1 MSTLRISNIE
11 AKADSSSPT
20 VDEQLKFTNSDG
32 DLMLYLD
39 GRTAGITTVGINTT
53 NQTIKF
59 DANNNVMITG
69 IVTATEFHGSLA
81 VGTSVTYGD
90 NEKAYFGTG
99 LDMSIFHNGS
109 NNYID
114 VVGNGHL
121 YIRPKANFYIQDYTN
136 GEVWID
142 GALNGG
148 VQLYNNGLLKLATD
162 GNGITVHG
170 NINMATDSTLQLGV
184 GNDFKL
190 FHNGT
195 TNYIRSANGTI
206 QIDNNSG
213 VPNAQFIPG
222 QGTRLYYGSSVKFTT
237 ETSGVNITGIVTA
250 TSADINGDLDVDGHT
265 ELDNVSTA
273 GITTMAGSGN
283 TPQTNSWATNSRL
296 NLHGSYG
303 GGIAFNDSGNNGFVQ
318 YVDGS
323 GVNFHLKNGA
333 VGGTTKSSIRC
344 IKDSNVELYY
354 NGNKKFETTNTG
366 AVVSGIVTATSFS
379 GNHIGISTFNGGSVN
394 GISFPLNVKQNNNDN
409 DYDMGTGIKLQ
420 GGSDTEFYK
429 WCAIVA
435 RGDNN
440 GVGGYSNSQALAF
453 YTYNNNGASGGTE
466 KLRIDSSGRLIVGGG
481 THAGGTQVV
490 IKGGGVNTY
499 STLGMYSNH
508 TNPAA
513 DTLLSQ
519 IRFGSNATADGAD
532 IRAYADAAWG
542 TNDYPTRLGF
552 YTAPDGSNSRTEK
565 LRIASTGMITLGNPT
580 SGILKAE
587 INNSVSGH
595 YFVSQCDDNQNGF
608 EIYQQHGST
617 ATRNTFA
624 VYDNRRGSKAES
636 LLIRG
641 DGVKITRSRGGNYA
655 RTYEFNYND
664 GAGGGVQTKN
674 LATVAN
680 YNDTCSAVAEVTY
693 VGVYGTANDYI
704 SSGHWICGV
713 RRANSGSAWNQT
725 AVEAA
730 AGGNSGTSSLD
741 LYWSSGQLYA
751 QTVGPWMGWTV
762 NVRITIINGDITVNV

>member
-1 MSTLRISNIE
+1 MSILNVDKIQPIGGGSTI
-11 AKADSSSPT
+11 T
-20 VDEQLKFTNSDG
+20 VDATDIQASTGTIRASTFSG
-32 DLMLYLD
+32 DIS
-39 GRTAGITTVGINTT
+39 A
-53 NQTIKF
+53 
-59 DANNNVMITG
+59 TG
-69 IVTATEFHGSLA
+69 IGVTSLNI
-81 VGTSVTYGD
+81 VGVTTTTDDIKIDAD
-90 NEKAYFGTG
+90 NKNLKIGA
-99 LDMSIFHNGS
+99 
-109 NNYID
+109 
-114 VVGNGHL
+114 
-121 YIRPKANFYIQDYTN
+121 
-136 GEVWID
+136 GED
-142 GALNGG
+142 L
-148 VQLYNNGLLKLATD
+148 
-162 GNGITVHG
+162 
-170 NINMATDSTLQLGV
+170 S
-184 GNDFKL
+184 L

-195 TNYIRSANGTI
+195 DSRIVNTTGDLSIRGNSLKLASTTGEEYVRCTANGSVDLFHDNVVKLTTNTDGYRSNDNVKAQFGNAADLTIFHDGTHSRIYNSTGNLSFRSAVFDVLNADGSERMFKATADSGCELFFNGNSKVQTRTGDTLFLDDIRIGDNLKINVGTLDDLQIFHDGSHNYILG
-206 QIDNNSG
+206 
-213 VPNAQFIPG
+213 
-222 QGTRLYYGSSVKFTT
+222 
-237 ETSGVNITGIVTA
+237 A
-250 TSADINGDLDVDGHT
+250 TGDLI
-265 ELDNVSTA
+265 LKNSTA
-273 GITTMAGSGN
+273 NYVKGVTSTGAVE
-283 TPQTNSWATNSRL
+283 L
-296 NLHGSYG
+296 SYG
-303 GGIAFNDSGNNGFVQ
+303 GNTRFSTTAQ
-318 YVDGS
+318 
-323 GVNFHLKNGA
+323 GVN
-333 VGGTTKSSIRC
+333 
-344 IKDSNVELYY
+344 
-354 NGNKKFETTNTG
+354 
-366 AVVSGIVTATSFS
+366 AT
-379 GNHIGISTFNGGSVN
+379 GISTFNAGNVN
-394 GISFPLNVKQNNNDN
+394 GITFPLNLKNDNNDA

-741 LYWSSGQLYA
+741 IRWSSGVLQA
-751 QTVGPWMGWTV
+751 VTVGAWMGWTV